1 MTDLFWH
8 KHLFTLMVLIV
19 SVCSCSESDD
29 TNPNI
34 PNLDFNET
42 TTGQG
47 LFEFNYQMGSFNKV
61 MRIYYHIPENKS
73 ASTPILFVFHGAG
86 RNARDYRNALQSKAD
101 QFGFI
106 VITPEFSIQNFP
118 SGDQYNLGNVFVDG
132 DNPSPA
138 TLNPESEW
146 TYSIIEPLFDHVRAQ
161 INNSNTTY
169 DVFGHSA
176 GAQFA
181 HRFLMFKPNARI
193 NKAVISASG
202 WYTFPNTSIVF
213 PYGFKDS
220 PLETLNLNS
229 LFSKQIYVQVGAN
242 DNNPNESGL
251 RRNEMA
257 DAQGTNRKDRAI
269 NFFLFSEQLA
279 QTNNLNFNWNFDIIE
294 NTDHN
299 YIPASQ
305 NGADLIY
312 N

>member
-1 MTDLFWH
+1 MNLNSTLKITLLIFFASFLFH
-8 KHLFTLMVLIV
+8 
-19 SVCSCSESDD
+19 CSGDD
-29 TNPNI
+29 SATGNDNPI
-34 PNLDFNET
+34 IDNLS
-42 TTGQG
+42 QG
-47 LFEFNYQMGSFNKV
+47 VGMFEFAYDPTGFNKTLKV
-61 MRIYYHIPENKS
+61 YYYIPENKT
-73 ASTPILFVFHGAG
+73 AETPILFVFHGAG
-86 RNARDYRNALQSKAD
+86 RNARDYRNAMQSKSD

-132 DNPSPA
+132 DNPSPS
-138 TLNPESEW
+138 TLNSEREW
-146 TYSIIEPLFDHVRAQ
+146 TYSIIEPLFDYVKIQ
-161 INNSNTTY
+161 INNSNATY

-181 HRFLMFKPNARI
+181 HRLLMFKPNARV

-202 WYTFPNTSIVF
+202 WYTFPNTSIDF

-220 PLETLNLNS
+220 PLENLNLS
-229 LFSKQIYVQVGAN
+229 SMFSKQIYVQVGAN

-269 NFFLFSEQLA
+269 NFYQFSEQLA
-279 QTNNLNFNWNFDIIE
+279 QTNSLNFNWNFDIIE

>member
-1 MTDLFWH
+1 MNLKSIGNLILMIFFTTFLFHCSGDDSSTD
-8 KHLFTLMVLIV
+8 I
-19 SVCSCSESDD
+19 E
-29 TNPNI
+29 NPFI
-34 PNLDFNET
+34 DNLS
-42 TTGQG
+42 QG
-47 LFEFNYQMGSFNKV
+47 SGMFEFTYDPTGFNKTLKV
-61 MRIYYHIPENKS
+61 YYYIPVNKT
-73 ASTPILFVFHGAG
+73 ATTPILFVFHGGG
-86 RNARDYRNALQSKAD
+86 RNAKDYRNAMQSKAEE
-101 QFGFI
+101 FGFI

-132 DNPSPA
+132 DNPSPT

-146 TYSIIEPLFDHVRAQ
+146 TYSIIEPLFDQVRAQ
-161 INNSNTTY
+161 LSNSNTTY

-202 WYTFPNTSIVF
+202 WYTFTNTSIVF

-257 DAQGTNRKDRAI
+257 DVQGTNRKDRAI
-269 NFFLFSEQLA
+269 NFFQFSEQLA
-279 QTNNLNFNWNFDIIE
+279 QTNNLNFNWNFEIIE
-294 NTDHN
+294 NADHY

>member
-1 MTDLFWH
+1 MVSSYFQ
-8 KHLFTLMVLIV
+8 KQLMGIMFLTALVF
-19 SVCSCSESDD
+19 SCSQNDD
-29 TNPNI
+29 NNNNLPNP
-34 PNLDFNET
+34 DFNET
-42 TTGQG
+42 TIGTGF
-47 LFEFNYQMGSFNKV
+47 FEYNYQIGSFNKI
-61 MRIYYHIPENKS
+61 MRIYYYIPDNKTV
-73 ASTPILFVFHGAG
+73 STPILFVFHGTG
-86 RNARDYRNALQSKAD
+86 RNAKDYRNAMQSKAN
-101 QFGFI
+101 QFNFI
-106 VITPEFSIQNFP
+106 VLAPEFSIQNFP

-132 DNPSPA
+132 DNPSPT

-146 TYSIIEPLFDHVRAQ
+146 TYSIIEPLFDYVKVQ

-181 HRFLMFKPNARI
+181 HRLLMFKPNARV

-220 PLETLNLNS
+220 PLANLNLSS

-269 NFFLFSEQLA
+269 NFFQFSNQLA
-279 QTNNLNFNWNFDIIE
+279 QTNSLNFNWNFIIIE
-294 NTDHN
+294 NADHN
-299 YIPASQ
+299 FVPASQ
-305 NGADLIY
+305 HGADLIY

>member
-1 MTDLFWH
+1 MNLNSTLKITLLIFFASFLFH
-8 KHLFTLMVLIV
+8 
-19 SVCSCSESDD
+19 CSGDD
-29 TNPNI
+29 SATGNDNPI
-34 PNLDFNET
+34 IDNLS
-42 TTGQG
+42 QG
-47 LFEFNYQMGSFNKV
+47 VGMFEFAYDPMGFNKTLKV
-61 MRIYYHIPENKS
+61 YYYIPENKT
-73 ASTPILFVFHGAG
+73 AETPILFVFHGAG
-86 RNARDYRNALQSKAD
+86 RNARDYRNAMQSKAD

-132 DNPSPA
+132 DNPSPS
-138 TLNPESEW
+138 TLNSEREW
-146 TYSIIEPLFDHVRAQ
+146 TYSIIEPLFDYVKIQ
-161 INNSNTTY
+161 INNSNATY

-181 HRFLMFKPNARI
+181 HRFLMFKPNARV

-202 WYTFPNTSIVF
+202 WYTFPNTSIDF

-220 PLETLNLNS
+220 PLENLNLS
-229 LFSKQIYVQVGAN
+229 SMFSKQIYVQVGAN

-269 NFFLFSEQLA
+269 NFYQFSEQLA
-279 QTNNLNFNWNFDIIE
+279 QTNSLNFNWNFDIIE